1 MPGTKAG
8 GQKTRETNFK
18 KYGKDYYQKIG
29 AVGGKLGTTGGFASD
44 KIGLDG
50 LTGKERAKVV
60 GRVGGQKSVR
70 ISKK

>member
-8 GQKTRETNFK
+8 GQKTRDTNMN

-29 AVGGKLGTTGGFASD
+29 AIGGKKGTTGGFASNEV
-44 KIGLDG
+44 GPDG

-60 GRVGGQKSVR
+60 GRKGGQL
-70 ISKK
+70 SKRTK